1 MAEMMKRAAES
12 EIADGLTAREFISIC
27 ALATVLSSSVKET
40 GDIGMPQQREA
51 AAVLLHLVVLRH
63 YGLPQRSFA
72 KQESGAVTTTN
83 TPFLADFFDAARDG
97 LAAWFKGSLVDM
109 KWDAFDLFDGRLYID
124 VSTALFGTPLP
135 QELSQG
141 FSQMVKLLK
150 DLVLDSVDIDALLS
164 SSRSTITQTS
174 ESRNTPS
181 ELTSTV
187 LPFSHPVMDQH
198 LADVQLQ
205 STGVAPE
212 SAISEKIFEEL
223 ANWRNA
229 KPLIDPKQIAKP
241 KGFFAKKKHQ
251 QFMSD
256 TIAYSASL
264 TGASGKNIDP
274 ETIIAQDGTAN
285 TKASATVSHNT
296 KRTEKAP
303 KTKEGPKTNKQKA
316 HEKAESLML
325 EKQAV
330 VSRSVAASWKERC
343 LEFAK
348 EPSLVKRYLKA
359 EKYFLTLSSL
369 HRQMIGAEVFLY
381 LGDVLLQMQSDPQ
394 TPKSA
399 GKQKAGPLL
408 FPSCDDNMCI
418 LDKQFPLSSPW
429 SGRNALMPANYP

>member
-1 MAEMMKRAAES
+1 MSEMMKRAAES
-12 EIADGLTAREFISIC
+12 ELADGLTAREFISIC
-27 ALATVLSSSVKET
+27 ALATVLSSSVEET
-40 GDIGMPQQREA
+40 GDVGIPQQREA

-63 YGLPQRSFA
+63 YGLAQRSFA
-72 KQESGAVTTTN
+72 KQESGAVATTN
-83 TPFLADFFDAARDG
+83 TPFLTAFFDAAGNG
-97 LAAWFKGSLVDM
+97 LAAWFEGSLVDL
-109 KWDAFDLFDGRLYID
+109 KWDAFDLFDGRLYLD
-124 VSTALFGTPLP
+124 VSAALFGTLLP

-141 FSQMVKLLK
+141 FTQMVKLLK
-150 DLVLDSVDIDALLS
+150 VLVLGSVDIDALLS
-164 SSRSTITQTS
+164 ASESSVKQTS
-174 ESRNTPS
+174 ESRDTPL

-187 LPFSHPVMDQH
+187 LPFSHLIMDQH

-205 STGVAPE
+205 STGVA
-212 SAISEKIFEEL
+212 SQSTVSEKIFEEL
-223 ANWRNA
+223 ANWRDA
-229 KPLIDPKQIAKP
+229 KPLIDPKHIAKP

-274 ETIIAQDGTAN
+274 ETIIAQDATAN
-285 TKASATVSHNT
+285 TKASTTVSHNT
-296 KRTEKAP
+296 KKTEKAP
-303 KTKEGPKTNKQKA
+303 KAKEGPKTNKQKA
-316 HEKAESLML
+316 HEKAEALML

-359 EKYFLTLSSL
+359 EKYFLALSSL
-369 HRQMIGAEVFLY
+369 HRQMVGAEVLLY

-399 GKQKAGPLL
+399 SK
-408 FPSCDDNMCI
+408 
-418 LDKQFPLSSPW
+418 
-429 SGRNALMPANYP
+429 